1 MRYADILLIKAEA
14 LFRGG
19 TTTIPDTPLNL
30 VNTVRG
36 RSNASVLTSLTLK
49 NIEDERA
56 RELIWEGHRRRDM
69 IRFGTYFTGTWAFK
83 TTQTATTRG
92 IYPIPQEQRTANP
105 KLVQNPGYPEN

>member
-1 MRYADILLIKAEA
+1 
-14 LFRGG
+14 
-19 TTTIPDTPLNL
+19 
-30 VNTVRG
+30 
-36 RSNASVLTSLTLK
+36 RSNATVLSSLTLK

-83 TTQTATTRG
+83 TGQTETFRG

-105 KLVQNPGYPEN
+105 KLEQNPGYPQN